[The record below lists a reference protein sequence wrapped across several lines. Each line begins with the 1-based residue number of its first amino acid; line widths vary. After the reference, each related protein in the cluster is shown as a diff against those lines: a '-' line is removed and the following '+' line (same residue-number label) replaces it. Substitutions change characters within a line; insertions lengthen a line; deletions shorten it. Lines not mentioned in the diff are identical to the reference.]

1 MTDLNMNPYYWDSP
15 KQQFMLNA
23 LLMCKQYD
31 KNWLSK
37 MIDRGFI
44 RCTQSKGDA
53 AKKAALKE
61 SLFRLMDI
69 YMNTYGD
76 NVEFSLG
83 YNSSYKFYYPFF
95 IVRYKKFTITNSV
108 EASHIIRD
116 LLVVQTFIQVE
127 AGFLSPNI
135 IKGTRLSKTV
145 AEVISGYRQSHLP
158 GHDEGSFLNYPFQT
172 GPFCLGSSDIS
183 MMISD
188 FEYLDTMDY
197 ERYELYLYAI
207 DATVKWESLEGV
219 PHRRMSSIGI
229 GTVDSVNAPDV
240 TKVVQ
245 KILND
250 KIPLDF
256 DFYVADSLYKIK
268 PNLRASNFIARVV
281 QMTPFVNKEIILVVF
296 NPSLKSYSKALT
308 KSSAKGYIKRLVFRF
323 DSQNPP
329 FVAFRGQ
336 KLQPRIIKD
345 NNTLIETKPEHLT
358 VYPKFLADVI
368 KQLESRVF
376 EKNVA
381 ISATKII
388 DSRRNAFR
396 GLTPDQISV

>member
-37 MIDRGFI
+37 MIDRGII
-44 RCTQSKGDA
+44 RCTQSKGDVTKRA
-53 AKKAALKE
+53 QLKE
-61 SLFRLMDI
+61 SLFKLIDI
-69 YMNTYGD
+69 YTNTYGD
-76 NVEFSLG
+76 NVEVSLG
-83 YNSSYKFYYPFF
+83 YNSTYKFYYPFF
-95 IVRYKKFTITNSV
+95 IVRYKKFTITNSE

-116 LLVVQTFIQVE
+116 LLVVQTFRQVE
-127 AGFLSPNI
+127 AGFLSPNTI
-135 IKGTRLSKTV
+135 QGTRASKT
-145 AEVISGYRQSHLP
+145 APEIISGYKQSHIP
-158 GHDEGSFLNYPFQT
+158 GQDEGSFLKYPFQIGT
-172 GPFCLGSSDIS
+172 FCVGSSDIS
-183 MMISD
+183 MMVSD
-188 FEYLDTMDY
+188 FRYLDVMDY
-197 ERYELYLYAI
+197 ERFELYLYAV

-219 PHRRMSSIGI
+219 PYRRMSSIGI
-229 GTVDSVNAPDV
+229 GTVNTVNDSDV
-240 TKVVQ
+240 TRVVE

-256 DFYVADSLYKIK
+256 DFYVANNLYRIK
-268 PNLRASNFIARVV
+268 PNLRASNFIAKIV
-281 QMTPFVNKEIILVVF
+281 QAIPFVGKDNILVVF

-308 KSSAKGYIKRLVFRF
+308 KTSIRDYNERLAFRF
-323 DSQNPP
+323 DSNNPP

-336 KLQPRIIKD
+336 KLLPKIIKD

>member
-135 IKGTRLSKTV
+135 IKGTR
-145 AEVISGYRQSHLP
+145 
-158 GHDEGSFLNYPFQT
+158 F
-172 GPFCLGSSDIS
+172 
-183 MMISD
+183 
-188 FEYLDTMDY
+188 
-197 ERYELYLYAI
+197 
-207 DATVKWESLEGV
+207 
-219 PHRRMSSIGI
+219 
-229 GTVDSVNAPDV
+229 
-240 TKVVQ
+240 VV
-245 KILND
+245 
-250 KIPLDF
+250 
-256 DFYVADSLYKIK
+256 
-268 PNLRASNFIARVV
+268 
-281 QMTPFVNKEIILVVF
+281 
-296 NPSLKSYSKALT
+296 
-308 KSSAKGYIKRLVFRF
+308 
-323 DSQNPP
+323 
-329 FVAFRGQ
+329 
-336 KLQPRIIKD
+336 
-345 NNTLIETKPEHLT
+345 
-358 VYPKFLADVI
+358 
-368 KQLESRVF
+368 
-376 EKNVA
+376 
-381 ISATKII
+381 
-388 DSRRNAFR
+388 
-396 GLTPDQISV
+396 